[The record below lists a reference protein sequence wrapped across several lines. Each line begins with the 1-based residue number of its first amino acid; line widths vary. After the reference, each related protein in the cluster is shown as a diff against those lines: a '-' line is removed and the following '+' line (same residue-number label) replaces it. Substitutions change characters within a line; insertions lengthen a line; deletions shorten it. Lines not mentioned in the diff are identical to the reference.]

1 MRRTIQNA
9 DTINE
14 DRNTGY
20 ANVVCV
26 CSYNMIRSPTMAY
39 LLAQEEEPFNIRSAG
54 VEANAVSQLDI
65 YTMSWAHAVVCLDE
79 YVAAR
84 VKNDY
89 PDLAGKVISLPTTPG
104 RQYMDHDMVRDMQRK
119 LPELLEKINEL
130 YNSSDEVVFDA
141 PAASPANYEQ
151 QLGRIKRK
159 KPKRSQVVV
168 KKIGGGRP

>member
-9 DTINE
+9 DNINE

-104 RQYMDHDMVRDMQRK
+104 RQYMDHDMVRDMRNK
-119 LPELLEKINEL
+119 IPDLVDKIAELYANDNEL
-130 YNSSDEVVFDA
+130 VFADMKLD
-141 PAASPANYEQ
+141 SPPTNVED
-151 QLGRIKRK
+151 GIRKK
-159 KPKRSQVVV
+159 KPKRFPGSR
-168 KKIGGGRP
+168 KKLGGGKP